1 MQREPPNKTNTKN
14 YVKKN
19 TNDNDI
25 MVTGNGPGPAE
36 DKEAQNMAA
45 NISTSLSNGTAV
57 LSANESSQAR
67 HLANAVASWYLATLD
82 PYAPHSQ
89 NVELRLR
96 HPLHVITRRIL
107 YGSIGGVDAG
117 GTEEEL
123 ELLFNDDDAEIKDGG
138 PETLTRRS
146 SARMEAFLA
155 SCAAALRGDDDPQHH
170 EPRRHFA
177 KVKGI
182 NVDNNGKENKKGSS
196 IPRPNNPSRAT
207 SSSKTP
213 KSHRQIDHGQLLLRL
228 DLYCRT
234 LRRIRSLADSNET
247 KQLTECV
254 IQYEPKKTIRSR
266 VRLIVQTFL
275 ENVDS
280 VGDVR
285 KTLMSLILKATLE
298 VLAVEIWC
306 EELSAMVDRL
316 ASEYE
321 HKVSFGSFAF
331 LSSPD
336 NSVEIHLAPLLTKYF
351 EYLQMEW
358 ESLVSKCEIERML
371 RAVLDSDLRHFFK
384 NAVFHSV
391 GHILD
396 TCRVERE
403 FLDNI
408 ALPPPWKEGV
418 FGATSGG
425 DTNKDMDEAIKSYC
439 SDASL
444 VAQALRDL
452 RREVITVNG
461 QILSPAHN
469 VPELAEY
476 LGQIL
481 NSNQMKK
488 SFVETRGS
496 VLRDSKRRSKK
507 KVTNYTSDFGLESE
521 SDFFSGGESDSS
533 VASKVD
539 IGLVDV
545 LARRLLIAAS
555 RTGAG
560 GDAYYVVRDLFGGDE
575 VEVIPHSS
583 PGRINQQGSIEI
595 IVKMT
600 SAIIKSHAKFDIF
613 AKPVGDSDPLIQ
625 FHTTTTET
633 LTLQQSVDGS
643 TLLLKEKKTKMT
655 GWRTLAIRP
664 AYYEHLPQKKY

>member
-1 MQREPPNKTNTKN
+1 MLVIRSLPTNITRSNFGLYSSIFEAKEAVTMAPPPLTNTN
-14 YVKKN
+14 N
-19 TNDNDI
+19 
-25 MVTGNGPGPAE
+25 
-36 DKEAQNMAA
+36 AA
-45 NISTSLSNGTAV
+45 AV

-67 HLANAVASWYLATLD
+67 HLANSVASWYLATLD

-96 HPLHVITRRIL
+96 HPVHVVTRCIL
-107 YGSIGGVDAG
+107 YGNISGIEGG
-117 GTEEEL
+117 GTEEL
-123 ELLFNDDDAEIKDGG
+123 EALFNDDDAEIKDGG

-146 SARMEAFLA
+146 AARMEAFLA
-155 SCAAALRGDDDPQHH
+155 SCADALRGDEDPGHD
-170 EPRRHFA
+170 EPR
-177 KVKGI
+177 
-182 NVDNNGKENKKGSS
+182 NLTDNGDGKDVSKTT
-196 IPRPNNPSRAT
+196 IPRPTATPTRAT
-207 SSSKTP
+207 STASSSKTP
-213 KSHRQIDHGQLLLRL
+213 KMQRQIEHGELLLRL

-234 LRRIRSLADSNET
+234 LRRIRSIADYSNGT
-247 KQLTECV
+247 KQLEECI
-254 IQYEPKKTIRSR
+254 IQCEPKKSIRSR

-275 ENVDS
+275 SNVDC
-280 VGDVR
+280 VRDVR
-285 KTLMSLILKATLE
+285 KTLMNLILKATLE

-306 EELSAMVDRL
+306 EELSTTVDRL

-321 HKVSFGSFAF
+321 HKVSFGSLAF

-336 NSVEIHLAPLLTKYF
+336 SSAETHLAPLLTKYF
-351 EYLQMEW
+351 EYLQMNW
-358 ESLVSKCEIERML
+358 ESLVSKCELERML
-371 RAVLDSDLRHFFK
+371 RAVLDRDMRYFFK

-396 TCRVERE
+396 VCRDERG

-418 FGATSGG
+418 FGKSSGG
-425 DTNKDMDEAIKSYC
+425 DGNKDMDAAINSYC
-439 SDASL
+439 SDAAL
-444 VAQALRDL
+444 VSQALRDL

-488 SFVETRGS
+488 SLGETRGS
-496 VLRDSKRRSKK
+496 ISRKSGRRPKKRVS
-507 KVTNYTSDFGLESE
+507 NYTSDFGLELE

-539 IGLVDV
+539 VGLVDV

-560 GDAYYVVRDLFGGDE
+560 GDAYFVVRDLFGGDE
-575 VEVIPHSS
+575 VEVVPHHSS
-583 PGRINQQGSIEI
+583 GRVNQGTIEI

-613 AKPVGDSDPLIQ
+613 AKPCGDSDPLIQ

-643 TLLLKEKKTKMT
+643 TVLLKEKKTKMT
-655 GWRTLAIRP
+655 GWKTLAIRP
-664 AYYEHLPQKKY
+664 AYYEKITA

>member
-1 MQREPPNKTNTKN
+1 MTRH
-14 YVKKN
+14 
-19 TNDNDI
+19 
-25 MVTGNGPGPAE
+25 
-36 DKEAQNMAA
+36 EAQSQLDSDSVLPIANHTVIMAPPTLTTNNA
-45 NISTSLSNGTAV
+45 AV

-67 HLANAVASWYLATLD
+67 HLANSVASWYLATLD
-82 PYAPHSQ
+82 PHAPHSQ

-96 HPLHVITRRIL
+96 HPVHVVTRCIL
-107 YGSIGGVDAG
+107 YGNISGIEAGV
-117 GTEEEL
+117 TEEL
-123 ELLFNDDDAEIKDGG
+123 EALFNDDDAEIKDGG

-146 SARMEAFLA
+146 AARMEAFLA
-155 SCAAALRGDDDPQHH
+155 SCADALRGDEDPRHD
-170 EPRRHFA
+170 EPRKLA
-177 KVKGI
+177 DGE
-182 NVDNNGKENKKGSS
+182 GKDGSKKPIS
-196 IPRPNNPSRAT
+196 RPTSTPTRAT
-207 SSSKTP
+207 STASSSKTP
-213 KSHRQIDHGQLLLRL
+213 KMHRQIEHGELLLRL

-234 LRRIRSLADSNET
+234 LRRIRSIADYSNGT
-247 KQLTECV
+247 KQLEEC
-254 IQYEPKKTIRSR
+254 IILYEPKKSIRSR

-275 ENVDS
+275 SNVDC
-280 VGDVR
+280 VRDVR
-285 KTLMSLILKATLE
+285 KTLMNLILKATLE

-306 EELSAMVDRL
+306 EELSDTVDRL

-321 HKVSFGSFAF
+321 HKVSFGSLAF

-336 NSVEIHLAPLLTKYF
+336 SSVETHLAPLLIKYF
-351 EYLQMEW
+351 EYLQMNW

-371 RAVLDSDLRHFFK
+371 RAVLDRDLRYFFK

-396 TCRVERE
+396 VCRDERG

-418 FGATSGG
+418 FGKSSGG
-425 DTNKDMDEAIKSYC
+425 DGNKDMDAAINSYC
-439 SDASL
+439 SDAAL
-444 VAQALRDL
+444 VSQALRDL

-488 SFVETRGS
+488 SLGETKDS
-496 VLRDSKRRSKK
+496 ILRNGRRRLKKRVS
-507 KVTNYTSDFGLESE
+507 NYTSDFGLELE

-539 IGLVDV
+539 VGLVDV

-560 GDAYYVVRDLFGGDE
+560 GDAYFVVRDLFGGDE
-575 VEVIPHSS
+575 VEVVPHQSS
-583 PGRINQQGSIEI
+583 GRVNQGTIEI

-613 AKPVGDSDPLIQ
+613 AKPCGDSDPLIQ

-643 TLLLKEKKTKMT
+643 TVLLKEKKTKMT

-664 AYYEHLPQKKY
+664 AYYEKITA

>member
-1 MQREPPNKTNTKN
+1 MAPPS
-14 YVKKN
+14 
-19 TNDNDI
+19 
-25 MVTGNGPGPAE
+25 P
-36 DKEAQNMAA
+36 
-45 NISTSLSNGTAV
+45 TSNNAAV
-57 LSANESSQAR
+57 LAANESSQAR
-67 HLANAVASWYLATLD
+67 HLANSVASWYLATLD

-96 HPLHVITRRIL
+96 HPVHVVTRSIL
-107 YGSIGGVDAG
+107 YGNVSGIDAR
-117 GTEEEL
+117 GTEEL
-123 ELLFNDDDAEIKDGG
+123 EALFNDDDAEIKDGG
-138 PETLTRRS
+138 PATLTRRS
-146 SARMEAFLA
+146 AARMEAFLA
-155 SCAAALRGDDDPQHH
+155 SCADALRGDDDPHDQ
-170 EPRRHFA
+170 PRELSDDNHGTD
-177 KVKGI
+177 VK
-182 NVDNNGKENKKGSS
+182 KT
-196 IPRPNNPSRAT
+196 IPRPNATPSRAT
-207 SSSKTP
+207 STASSSVTP
-213 KSHRQIDHGQLLLRL
+213 KIHRQIDHGELLLRL

-234 LRRIRSLADSNET
+234 LRRIRSIADCSDGE
-247 KQLTECV
+247 KQLQEC
-254 IQYEPKKTIRSR
+254 IIKCEPKKTIRSR

-275 ENVDS
+275 GNVDC
-280 VGDVR
+280 VRDVH

-306 EELSAMVDRL
+306 EELSATVDRL

-321 HKVSFGSFAF
+321 HKVSFGSLAF

-336 NSVEIHLAPLLTKYF
+336 ASAETHLVPMLTKYF
-351 EYLQMEW
+351 EYLQVNW

-371 RAVLDSDLRHFFK
+371 RAVLDRDMRYFFK

-396 TCRVERE
+396 VCRGERA

-408 ALPPPWKEGV
+408 ALPPPWREGV
-418 FGATSGG
+418 FGKAGG
-425 DTNKDMDEAIKSYC
+425 KDVTNKDMDAAIKSYC
-439 SDASL
+439 SDTAL
-444 VAQALRDL
+444 VSQALRDL

-469 VPELAEY
+469 VAELAEY

-481 NSNQMKK
+481 NSSQMKK
-488 SFVETRGS
+488 SLGDPKR
-496 VLRDSKRRSKK
+496 RRRSKK
-507 KVTNYTSDFGLESE
+507 RVTNYTSDFGLESE

-533 VASKVD
+533 AASKVD
-539 IGLVDV
+539 VGLVDV

-560 GDAYYVVRDLFGGDE
+560 GDAYFIVRDLFGGEE
-575 VEVIPHSS
+575 VEVVPHHSS
-583 PGRINQQGSIEI
+583 GRVNQGTIEI

-613 AKPVGDSDPLIQ
+613 AKPCGDSDPLIQ

-643 TLLLKEKKTKMT
+643 TVLLKEKKTKMT

-664 AYYEHLPQKKY
+664 AYYENVPHKH

>member
-1 MQREPPNKTNTKN
+1 MPPTN
-14 YVKKN
+14 
-19 TNDNDI
+19 
-25 MVTGNGPGPAE
+25 PAP
-36 DKEAQNMAA
+36 NS
-45 NISTSLSNGTAV
+45 IAV
-57 LSANESSQAR
+57 LTANESSQAR
-67 HLANAVASWYLATLD
+67 HLANSVASWYLATLD

-96 HPLHVITRRIL
+96 HPVHVVTRCIL
-107 YGSIGGVDAG
+107 YGNIGGIEAG
-117 GTEEEL
+117 GTEDL
-123 ELLFNDDDAEIKDGG
+123 EVIFNDDDAEIKDG

-146 SARMEAFLA
+146 AARMEAFLA
-155 SCAAALRGDDDPQHH
+155 SCADALREDDDP
-170 EPRRHFA
+170 RHDEA
-177 KVKGI
+177 RELSDEDVTDATTKTAI
-182 NVDNNGKENKKGSS
+182 A
-196 IPRPNNPSRAT
+196 RPSATPSRAT
-207 SSSKTP
+207 STASSSITP
-213 KSHRQIDHGQLLLRL
+213 KIHAQIEHGELLLRL

-234 LRRIRSLADSNET
+234 LRRIRSIADYSNGK
-247 KQLTECV
+247 KQLEECI
-254 IQYEPKKTIRSR
+254 IQCEPKKSIRSR

-275 ENVDS
+275 GNVDC
-280 VGDVR
+280 VRDVH

-306 EELSAMVDRL
+306 EELSATVDRL

-321 HKVSFGSFAF
+321 HKVSFGSLAF

-336 NSVEIHLAPLLTKYF
+336 SSVETHLAPLLTKYF
-351 EYLQMEW
+351 EYLQLNW

-371 RAVLDSDLRHFFK
+371 RAVLDRDLRFFFK

-396 TCRVERE
+396 VCRDERG

-418 FGATSGG
+418 FGKASGG
-425 DTNKDMDEAIKSYC
+425 NSNKDMDEAINNYC
-439 SDASL
+439 SDAAL
-444 VAQALRDL
+444 VSQALRDL

-461 QILSPAHN
+461 QILSPAHS

-488 SFVETRGS
+488 SLGETKGS
-496 VLRDSKRRSKK
+496 IMRNSRRRIKKRVS
-507 KVTNYTSDFGLESE
+507 NYTSDFGLESE
-521 SDFFSGGESDSS
+521 SEFFSGGESDSS
-533 VASKVD
+533 GASKIDV
-539 IGLVDV
+539 GLVDV

-560 GDAYYVVRDLFGGDE
+560 GDAYFVVRDLFGGDE
-575 VEVIPHSS
+575 VEVVPHHSS
-583 PGRINQQGSIEI
+583 GRVNQGTIEI
-595 IVKMT
+595 IVRMT

-613 AKPVGDSDPLIQ
+613 AKPCGDSDPLIQ

-633 LTLQQSVDGS
+633 LTLQQSADGS
-643 TLLLKEKKTKMT
+643 TVLLKEKKTKMT

-664 AYYEHLPQKKY
+664 AYYEKITA

>member
-1 MQREPPNKTNTKN
+1 
-14 YVKKN
+14 
-19 TNDNDI
+19 
-25 MVTGNGPGPAE
+25 MV
-36 DKEAQNMAA
+36 
-45 NISTSLSNGTAV
+45 SNSAAV

-67 HLANAVASWYLATLD
+67 HLANAVASWYLATLH

-96 HPLHVITRRIL
+96 HPVHVVTRCVL
-107 YGSIGGVDAG
+107 YGNIGGIEAG
-117 GTEEEL
+117 GTEDL
-123 ELLFNDDDAEIKDGG
+123 EALFNDDDAEIKDGG

-146 SARMEAFLA
+146 AARMEAFLA
-155 SCAAALRGDDDPQHH
+155 SCSDALRGNDDD
-170 EPRRHFA
+170 EPRELANLADIKNKDAAR
-177 KVKGI
+177 
-182 NVDNNGKENKKGSS
+182 GKDKAVT
-196 IPRPNNPSRAT
+196 RPSLLSPTRAT
-207 SSSKTP
+207 STAP
-213 KSHRQIDHGQLLLRL
+213 KIHRQIEHGELLLRL
-228 DLYCRT
+228 DLYCRS
-234 LRRIRSLADSNET
+234 LRRIRSIADNSNGT
-247 KQLTECV
+247 KQLEECI
-254 IQYEPKKTIRSR
+254 IQWEPKKTVRSR

-275 ENVDS
+275 GNVDC
-280 VGDVR
+280 VRDVR
-285 KTLMSLILKATLE
+285 KTLMSLVLKATLE

-306 EELSAMVDRL
+306 DELSTTVDRL

-336 NSVEIHLAPLLTKYF
+336 NSVETHLSPLLTKYF
-351 EYLQMEW
+351 EYLQMNW

-371 RAVLDSDLRHFFK
+371 RAVLDRDLRFFFK
-384 NAVFHSV
+384 TAVFHSV

-396 TCRVERE
+396 VCREERG

-418 FGATSGG
+418 FGNASGG
-425 DTNKDMDEAIKSYC
+425 DGNKDMDVAINSYC

-444 VAQALRDL
+444 LSQSLRDL

-481 NSNQMKK
+481 NSSQMKK
-488 SFVETRGS
+488 SLGDTRGS
-496 VLRDSKRRSKK
+496 ILRNSKRRSKK
-507 KVTNYTSDFGLESE
+507 RMSNYTSDFGLESE

-533 VASKVD
+533 AASKVD
-539 IGLVDV
+539 VGLVDV

-560 GDAYYVVRDLFGGDE
+560 GDAYFVVRDLFGGDE
-575 VEVIPHSS
+575 VEVVPHHS
-583 PGRINQQGSIEI
+583 PGRVNQGTIEI

-613 AKPVGDSDPLIQ
+613 AKPCGDSDPLIQ

-633 LTLQQSVDGS
+633 LALQATEGS
-643 TLLLKEKKTKMT
+643 TVLLKEKKTKMT

-664 AYYEHLPQKKY
+664 AYYEKIPHKH